1 MALAVFGAVL
11 AALLLEAEGL
21 SVWAQRL
28 EVGLLRE
35 RAVPAA
41 TSWHNAVQATG
52 IDRARQHALRAKD
65 EWAAWFAPASG
76 LSVAIPSAVAA
87 PVAAAP
93 VASTP
98 QTVVSAATASQAPN
112 APASVPT
119 AVASS
124 PAPAASAGAAPGDPL
139 RVVLAGD
146 SMMAVGLAPALTR
159 GLSADKQVRLIRA
172 YRSGTGLSRP
182 EVFDWLVQYPQMVGR
197 EKPQLVIC
205 SMGANDAQNVQVGK
219 QVLKFGTPEWDAFYT
234 ARLTGYMDMVTR
246 EQVRVL
252 WIGMPVM
259 RDAPFARK
267 MSRMNELTRAVLS
280 RYPTATWLDPNPSL
294 GYASGTYEQYLRT
307 ERGRLVR
314 LRGDDGIHVTDDGG
328 LLLLPPVR
336 SWLEASRNP
345 AR

>member
-28 EVGLLRE
+28 ELGLLRE
-35 RAVPAA
+35 KAVPVT

-52 IDRARQHALRAKD
+52 IDRARQHALRTKD
-65 EWAAWFAPASG
+65 EWAAWFAPASE
-76 LSVAIPSAVAA
+76 LSAAIPSAVAA
-87 PVAAAP
+87 PVAVAP
-93 VASTP
+93 VASAP
-98 QTVVSAATASQAPN
+98 QAMVPASAASQTPI
-112 APASVPT
+112 APAS
-119 AVASS
+119 A
-124 PAPAASAGAAPGDPL
+124 PAPVASAGAAAGEPL

-234 ARLTGYMDMVTR
+234 ARLTGYMDMITR

-252 WIGMPVM
+252 WIGMPAM

-336 SWLEASRNP
+336 NWLEASRNP

>member
-1 MALAVFGAVL
+1 
-11 AALLLEAEGL
+11 
-21 SVWAQRL
+21 
-28 EVGLLRE
+28 
-35 RAVPAA
+35 
-41 TSWHNAVQATG
+41 
-52 IDRARQHALRAKD
+52 
-65 EWAAWFAPASG
+65 
-76 LSVAIPSAVAA
+76 
-87 PVAAAP
+87 
-93 VASTP
+93 
-98 QTVVSAATASQAPN
+98 
-112 APASVPT
+112 
-119 AVASS
+119 
-124 PAPAASAGAAPGDPL
+124 
-139 RVVLAGD
+139 
-146 SMMAVGLAPALTR
+146 MAVGLAPALTR

-336 SWLEASRNP
+336 SWLEASRSP